1 VFLQSIN
8 KNYFILSLS
17 SIENMEEHDFA
28 LARALQAQFDE
39 EDAHVEVSCF
49 IPEQFRFG
57 SPAKKVGSFVPE
69 TSIIAPE
76 WEDLDPT
83 PGMVLVGLS
92 PGIFDH
98 GYRIQS
104 TGPTCGPKGTPDT

>member
-1 VFLQSIN
+1 MDS
-8 KNYFILSLS
+8 
-17 SIENMEEHDFA
+17 DFE

-39 EDAHVEVSCF
+39 EDAHEEVSSF

-57 SPAKKVGSFVPE
+57 SPLKKIGRNSNPANQVPE

-83 PGMVLVGLS
+83 PGKDS
-92 PGIFDH
+92 
-98 GYRIQS
+98 
-104 TGPTCGPKGTPDT
+104 GPYI

>member
-1 VFLQSIN
+1 
-8 KNYFILSLS
+8 
-17 SIENMEEHDFA
+17 MEEHDFA

-39 EDAHVEVSCF
+39 EDAHVEVSSF

-57 SPAKKVGSFVPE
+57 SPTKKVGSFVPE

-83 PGMVLVGLS
+83 PGKVLVSLS
-92 PGIFDH
+92 LGVVVH
-98 GYRIQS
+98 GYKIQG
-104 TGPTCGPKGTPDT
+104 TGSIRGSMV